1 MFAEK
6 SGINPGIISS
16 IFSSTCVFTII
27 IFYFMYG
34 QKLSIFDFIGIFF
47 IVGSVVFI
55 SIGGGESGDE
65 EESTRRLL
73 AGPGPKKAGGVKLSP
88 EEANMY
94 LYFGVIAALC
104 AGFVLSV
111 NSVSLL
117 YCGHVG
123 CRIDQSNFDGNFIM
137 FCIFFPMYLIIEYN
151 SPGTYTARDLFS
163 GSMDIITITIGVIA
177 QGKGLAIGNGGPIQ
191 ALENQKV
198 VVVTIVTAIVYQNMP
213 TVLQICGLVSGL
225 VGVMFIVFQKQ
236 KGGEEGEDGKKAPE
250 LVH

>member
-27 IFYFMYG
+27 LFYCMYG

-47 IVGSVVFI
+47 IIGSVVFI
-55 SIGGGESGDE
+55 SIGGGESDE

-73 AGPGPKKAGGVKLSP
+73 AGAGPKKEGGVKLTP

-94 LYFGVIAALC
+94 LYFAVIAALC
-104 AGFVLSV
+104 AGFILSV

-123 CRIDQSNFDGNFIM
+123 CRIDQANFDGNFIM
-137 FCIFFPMYLIIEYN
+137 FCIFFPMYMIIEYN
-151 SPGTYTARDLFS
+151 NPGTYIARDLFS
-163 GSMDIITITIGVIA
+163 GSLDIITITIGVIF

-213 TVLQICGLVSGL
+213 TLLQILGLVSGL
-225 VGVMFIVFQKQ
+225 IGVLFIVFQKQ
-236 KGGEEGEDGKKAPE
+236 KGSEEGEEGKKAPE

>member
-34 QKLSIFDFIGIFF
+34 QKLSVFDFIGIFF
-47 IVGSVVFI
+47 IIGSVVFI
-55 SIGGGESGDE
+55 SIGGGEASDE
-65 EESTRRLL
+65 ADSTRRLL
-73 AGPGPKKAGGVKLSP
+73 AGAGPRDPNAPKLSP

-94 LYFGVIAALC
+94 LYFGVVAALC

-123 CRIDQSNFDGNFIM
+123 CRID
-137 FCIFFPMYLIIEYN
+137 
-151 SPGTYTARDLFS
+151 
-163 GSMDIITITIGVIA
+163 
-177 QGKGLAIGNGGPIQ
+177 
-191 ALENQKV
+191 
-198 VVVTIVTAIVYQNMP
+198 
-213 TVLQICGLVSGL
+213 
-225 VGVMFIVFQKQ
+225 
-236 KGGEEGEDGKKAPE
+236 
-250 LVH
+250 